1 MSKNWAKDI
10 NKMHRKYGVHD
21 WVANASPFQLRKYI
35 EFRFDFLKEEMDE
48 TREAIIYEDSEEL
61 VDGLIDLCVVA
72 IGTLDAMGVSA
83 HKAWNEVYKANMKK
97 EVGVKESRPNP
108 LGIPDLIK
116 PEGWT
121 APSHE
126 DNHGI
131 IPTAFEPDID
141 KELDELVNQQ
151 AQDEIAFSTG
161 KIEENPTEEIKEKY
175 GRAVETMPEMFEDSS
190 LLRNANNNW
199 GGLFSAPDAP
209 SHYTTSPGPLDGER
223 EPIDFTKDS
232 EYIRLYGK
240 EGNKKDD

>member
-116 PEGWT
+116 PEGWIT
-121 APSHE
+121 PSHE
-126 DNHGI
+126 GNHGM
-131 IPTAFEPDID
+131 IPDSH
-141 KELDELVNQQ
+141 KGQVQDELV
-151 AQDEIAFSTG
+151 I
-161 KIEENPTEEIKEKY
+161 KYKREEN
-175 GRAVETMPEMFEDSS
+175 G
-190 LLRNANNNW
+190 
-199 GGLFSAPDAP
+199 
-209 SHYTTSPGPLDGER
+209 
-223 EPIDFTKDS
+223 
-232 EYIRLYGK
+232 
-240 EGNKKDD
+240 